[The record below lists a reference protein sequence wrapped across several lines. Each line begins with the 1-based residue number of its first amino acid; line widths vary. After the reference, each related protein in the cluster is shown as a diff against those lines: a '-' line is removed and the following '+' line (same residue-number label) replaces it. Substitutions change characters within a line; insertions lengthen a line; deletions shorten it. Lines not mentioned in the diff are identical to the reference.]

1 MGLEVVHA
9 SRPKLLVGALAE
21 RIARPSDDPLLAH
34 VVAVPT
40 LAVRDWLEV
49 ELARLLGVVAGVR
62 FVLPT
67 ELLVETLSLDRDTT
81 DPWRR
86 EHLAWH
92 VLAVIAADPS
102 PSLPGAPWDGR
113 PSRPLTLAR
122 HLADRFEAYGVQRP
136 DLLVAW
142 AAGRDVDGGRSDAR
156 PLPADMRWQAALW
169 REVRAAVGSPSP
181 AERLVAALAGDDA
194 APVSQGAA
202 GPLTVFGPWA
212 LAGEGIELL
221 VRTAAVRDT
230 AVLVAAPD
238 APDHPLVER
247 WGGSAR
253 EGMQLVGELVRR
265 APEVTVAEVPEPPVA
280 QDADQLA
287 RLRAAL
293 AGQSSAPAGS
303 RREGGPL
310 PDALPDALPDDPEGR
325 HGDGSVRVH
334 ACHGLVRQLEVLR
347 DALLHEFRTDP
358 DLRPRDVRILCADPA
373 AVAPLVRP
381 VLGAVVGEVV
391 RAGGESVPLQLPVG
405 LADRSDLGDPP
416 VHDAMDR
423 LLALASARMD
433 RDEVDSLLALEP
445 LRLACG
451 LDDDDLA
458 FLATAA
464 ERLGVRWGVDGAH
477 RTRWG
482 YPAERD
488 EDTWSQALDRLV
500 AGILL
505 HPDPGRVVPA
515 GDTLLAP
522 ADHLTDPEEA
532 RVGRVVAAVRRLA
545 RVARLGG
552 EQRTA
557 AAWVAELRIV
567 VERLLTPPTRAD
579 ARSRELHLQVRQ
591 VLSALAALEDDAAA
605 AGADDVPLDVRELR
619 VMLREGIAERRR
631 RSTPPGPDQ
640 IAITGIVPGRG
651 VPARVIALVGL
662 DEATL
667 RPPTVDADDV
677 LAVARRTGEP
687 DRALT
692 MRAALL
698 DAVQVAGRLI
708 ITCDGQ
714 NVVTGEK
721 LPLATVIDELCDALP
736 EPAPG
741 AESATPLVVRHPR
754 HLADPRNVGL
764 RLDDVDPVPSPGAP
778 AWTFQ
783 PIALA
788 TLERLHE
795 ARLHLL
801 GGEALWVEQVPG
813 GWRLRV
819 PDPGS
824 DTGRYAGLDARD
836 LPGAEASVAAAG
848 TGRTLDVD
856 RVASALREPTRAFVR
871 SRLGAV
877 LPGELALPPRNI
889 ELWVDPRREA
899 ALGADALAHVR
910 SGGDLKDWARAR
922 RLQGGL
928 PPGSVGR
935 TLLDR
940 LADEAVEID
949 RAAGSVRDEPDTR
962 IVGTILD
969 VDGAPL
975 RVTARIAAHGS
986 TSHDVRFVR
995 DHAREQVIAWLHL
1008 LVAAAAGD
1016 PLQGVMLVRRSRKQ
1030 GDDPVVQHLRVA
1042 GADADERAE
1051 VAREVLPVLVDLSLR
1066 VRSMPVPLFAR
1077 ASWRLVEGAS
1087 PSSFASDL
1095 EYDIESPEVRLV
1107 MGRPEPTDLD
1117 RQLPGPAEQDLPD
1130 VGSPTQRWAQALA
1143 DLREH
1148 SLVAEAVAEVGG

>member
-1 MGLEVVHA
+1 VGLEVVHA
-9 SRPKLLVGALAE
+9 SRPQLLVGALAE

-67 ELLVETLSLDRDTT
+67 ELLAETLGLDRDTT

-92 VLAVIAADPS
+92 VLAVITADS
-102 PSLPGAPWDGR
+102 PPALPGAPWEGR

-142 AAGRDVDGGRSDAR
+142 AAGRDVDGGGSDAR
-156 PLPADMRWQAALW
+156 TLFADMRWQAALW

-181 AERLVAALAGDDA
+181 AERLIAALAGDV
-194 APVSQGAA
+194 APTSPEQS

-230 AVLVAAPD
+230 AVLVPAPD
-238 APDHPLVER
+238 APEHPLVVR
-247 WGGSAR
+247 WGGAAR
-253 EGMQLVGELVRR
+253 EGMQLVRELVRR
-265 APEVTVAEVPEPPVA
+265 APDVTVAEVPEPLTTP
-280 QDADQLA
+280 DADQLA

-293 AGQSSAPAGS
+293 AGRAPES
-303 RREGGPL
+303 EGTGPGEG
-310 PDALPDALPDDPEGR
+310 ALPDDPER
-325 HGDGSVRVH
+325 RSGDGSVRVH

-347 DALLHEFRTDP
+347 DALLHEFRADP

-373 AVAPLVRP
+373 AVAPLVDP
-381 VLGAVVGEVV
+381 VLGAVVGEVM
-391 RAGGESVPLQLPVG
+391 RAGKSVEVKLPVG
-405 LADRSDLGDPP
+405 LADRSDLADPP

-423 LLALASARMD
+423 LLALASSRMD
-433 RDEVDSLLALEP
+433 RDEVDTLLALEP

-451 LDDDDLA
+451 LDEDDLA

-464 ERLGVRWGVDGAH
+464 DRLGVRWGVDGAH

-488 EDTWSQALDRLV
+488 EDTWSEALDRLV

-505 HPDPGRVVPA
+505 HPDPGRVVRA
-515 GDTLLAP
+515 GDTLIAP

-532 RVGRVVAAVRRLA
+532 RIGRVVTAVRRLA

-552 EQRTA
+552 EPRTA
-557 AAWVAELRIV
+557 AAWVVELRHV
-567 VERLLTPPTRAD
+567 AERLLTPPTRAD
-579 ARSRELHLQVRQ
+579 DRSRELHQQSRQ
-591 VLSALAALEDDAAA
+591 VLAALTVLEDDAAA
-605 AGADDVPLDVRELR
+605 AGADDVQLDVRELR
-619 VMLREGIAERRR
+619 VMLRERLAEGRR
-631 RSTPPGPDQ
+631 RSTPPGPDR
-640 IAITGIVPGRG
+640 IAVTGIVPGRG
-651 VPARVIALVGL
+651 VPARIIALVGL
-662 DEATL
+662 DEAAL

-677 LAVARRTGEP
+677 LAVTRRTGEP
-687 DRALT
+687 DRALA

-698 DAVQVAGRLI
+698 DAVQVAERLI

-714 NVVTGEK
+714 NVVTGER
-721 LPLATVIDELCDALP
+721 LPLATVVEELCDALP
-736 EPAPG
+736 EPASG
-741 AESATPLVVRHPR
+741 AGSIPHLVVRHPR

-795 ARLHLL
+795 ARLHML

-813 GWRLRV
+813 GWRFRV
-819 PDPGS
+819 PDAGS
-824 DTGRYAGLDARD
+824 GRGRYAGLDARD
-836 LPGAEASVAAAG
+836 LPGAEASVVAAG

-871 SRLGAV
+871 SRLGAM
-877 LPGELALPPRNI
+877 LPGELALPPRNL
-889 ELWVDPRREA
+889 ELWVEPRREA
-899 ALGADALAHVR
+899 ALGAEALAHVR
-910 SGGDLKDWARAR
+910 RGGDLDDWALTR

-935 TLLDR
+935 TLLAR
-940 LADEAVEID
+940 LAEEAVAIG
-949 RAAGSVRDEPDTR
+949 RAAGPVRDEPVTR
-962 IVGTILD
+962 SVGTIVD

-975 RVTARIAAHGS
+975 RVTARIAVHGG

-995 DHAREQVIAWLHL
+995 DHARESVTAWLHL

-1016 PLQGVMLVRRSRKQ
+1016 PLEGVMLVRRSRKQ
-1030 GDDPVVQHLRVA
+1030 GGDPVVQHLRVA
-1042 GADADERAE
+1042 GGDADERAE
-1051 VAREVLPVLVDLSLR
+1051 VAREVLPVLIDLSLR
-1066 VRSMPVPLFAR
+1066 IRSMPVPLFAR

-1095 EYDIESPEVRLV
+1095 EYDVESPEVRLV

-1143 DLREH
+1143 ELREH
-1148 SLVAEAVAEVGG
+1148 SLVAEAVVEVGS